1 MDTNEKCIMTQKS
14 LFKNLKNT
22 IVIIDLEINLI
33 VLEDE
38 QRAWSYSQNKN
49 EFKFC
54 DKVSTYTV

>member
-1 MDTNEKCIMTQKS
+1 MCYDSEKLVQE
-14 LFKNLKNT
+14 LEKNT

-33 VLEDE
+33 VLEYE

-54 DKVSTYTV
+54 ETVSTYIASA